1 MMFKWLPMDSS
12 ANIPAFAHTMIGVG
26 GLVVND
32 QKQILTIKEKNAIV
46 QGAWKLPGG
55 YVEPGTSEINFP
67 TIPKINSK
75 LIFLPFRR
83 ELGGRSNP

>member
-1 MMFKWLPMDSS
+1 MMYKWLPINSP
-12 ANIPAFAHTMIGVG
+12 ANIPPFAHTMIGVG

-55 YVEPGTSEINFP
+55 YVEPGVYNRNFS
-67 TIPKINSK
+67 TDLCNW
-75 LIFLPFRR
+75 F
-83 ELGGRSNP
+83 